1 MNRRN
6 CLTSPDKVN
15 FPQELKEEVY
25 IKHINGPL
33 FFGSTSNIQELA
45 KSIPETSSLVVIRA
59 KRMNYIDQSG
69 LYALEDILVDLAKKN
84 IKIAL
89 VNIPNQ
95 PLLMMERIG
104 IITDLVPISMIF
116 DDFKECTN
124 WIQKNVKVI
133 IS

>member
-1 MNRRN
+1 M
-6 CLTSPDKVN
+6 
-15 FPQELKEEVY
+15 
-25 IKHINGPL
+25 
-33 FFGSTSNIQELA
+33 
-45 KSIPETSSLVVIRA
+45 
-59 KRMNYIDQSG
+59 
-69 LYALEDILVDLAKKN
+69 
-84 IKIAL
+84 

>member
-1 MNRRN
+1 M
-6 CLTSPDKVN
+6 
-15 FPQELKEEVY
+15 
-25 IKHINGPL
+25 
-33 FFGSTSNIQELA
+33 
-45 KSIPETSSLVVIRA
+45 VIRA
-59 KRMNYIDQSG
+59 KRMSYIDQSG

>member
-45 KSIPETSSLVVIRA
+45 KSIPETSSLVVIRS

-104 IITDLVPISMIF
+104 IIPDLVPISMIF

>member
-1 MNRRN
+1 M
-6 CLTSPDKVN
+6 
-15 FPQELKEEVY
+15 
-25 IKHINGPL
+25 
-33 FFGSTSNIQELA
+33 
-45 KSIPETSSLVVIRA
+45 VIRA
-59 KRMNYIDQSG
+59 KRMSYIDQSG
-69 LYALEDILVDLAKKN
+69 LYALEDILVDLAKKK
-84 IKIAL
+84 KIAL

>member
-1 MNRRN
+1 
-6 CLTSPDKVN
+6 
-15 FPQELKEEVY
+15 
-25 IKHINGPL
+25 
-33 FFGSTSNIQELA
+33 
-45 KSIPETSSLVVIRA
+45 
-59 KRMNYIDQSG
+59 MNYIDQSG
-69 LYALEDILVDLAKKN
+69 LYALEDILVDLAKKKN
-84 IKIAL
+84 AL